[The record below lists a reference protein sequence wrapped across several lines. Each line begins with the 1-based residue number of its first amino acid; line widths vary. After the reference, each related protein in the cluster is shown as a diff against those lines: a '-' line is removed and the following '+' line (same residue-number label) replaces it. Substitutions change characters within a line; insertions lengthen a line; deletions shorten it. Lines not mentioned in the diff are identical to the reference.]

1 VKVSDHVIQCLRE
14 WGVQRIYGY
23 TGDAIDGLL
32 AAFDRAGNNPQ
43 WIPTPHEEVAGLMAC
58 AHAKFTGTPGVCMA
72 TSGPGAI
79 HLLNGLYDA
88 KLESQPVVAI
98 VGQQSRMS
106 IGGHYQQEIDLHG
119 LFKDVASAYIQTLTH
134 PAQVRHLVDRAF
146 RVALAERTV
155 TCLIVPHDIQEE
167 EAIERPPHEHGA
179 VHSGPGY
186 AYPRV
191 IPADTDLRRA
201 AAVLNAGQRVA
212 MLVGAGTLQATDE
225 VIAVAD
231 RLGAGVA
238 KALLGK
244 AAVPDDLPFVT
255 GSAGFLGTGP
265 SNWMLANC
273 DTLLLVGTTFPYTE
287 YLPEEGTVR
296 GVQID
301 LQARMLSL
309 RYPMEVALHGDSAET
324 LRALLPLL
332 DARSGGG
339 WRAEI
344 EHRVKVWRS
353 ELERR
358 AHIPADPLNPQ
369 LVFHELSPRLPDDV
383 ILTGD
388 SGSSTVWY
396 ARYLQMRRGMLASLS
411 GTLATMGSALPYA
424 LAAKM
429 NFPARPVLA
438 ISGDGA
444 MQMIG
449 INALISVTTMWR
461 EWVDP
466 RFIVLVLNN
475 RDLNYVT
482 WEQRL
487 LEGAPKFEPSQDLF
501 DFPFAAYAESLGLLG
516 IRIDAPEQV
525 GPVLDRA
532 LAADRPVLIE
542 AVTDP
547 AVPPVPPELT
557 EQLEE
562 QLDRALAK
570 GDPEAAEVEEQVERQ
585 DVRPDSQ

>member
-1 VKVSDHVIQCLRE
+1 VKVSDHFIQRLRE

-23 TGDAIDGLL
+23 TGDAIDGIL
-32 AAFDRAGNNPQ
+32 AALDRAGNDPE
-43 WIPTPHEEVAGLMAC
+43 WIATPHEEVAGLMAC
-58 AHAKFTGTPGVCMA
+58 AHAKFTGTAGVCMA

-98 VGQQSRMS
+98 IGQQSRMS
-106 IGGHYQQEIDLHG
+106 IGGHYQQEIDLHA

-134 PAQVRHLVDRAF
+134 PAQLRHLVDRAF

-167 EAIERPPHEHGA
+167 DAIEQPPHEHGA
-179 VHSGPGY
+179 VHSSSGY
-186 AYPRV
+186 SAPRV
-191 IPADTDLRRA
+191 LPADDDLQRA
-201 AAVLNAGQRVA
+201 ADVLNAGERVA
-212 MLVGAGTLQATDE
+212 MLVGAGALGATDE
-225 VIAVAD
+225 VIAVAE

-244 AAVPDDLPFVT
+244 AAVPDNLPFVT
-255 GSAGFLGTGP
+255 GSAGFLGTEA
-265 SNWMLANC
+265 SNWMLSEC
-273 DTLLLVGTTFPYTE
+273 DTFFMIGTTFPYTE
-287 YLPEEGTVR
+287 YLPEEGSVR

-301 LQARMLSL
+301 LQPRMLSL
-309 RYPMEVALHGDSAET
+309 RYPMDVALHGDSAET
-324 LRALLPLL
+324 LRALLPMLHEKH
-332 DARSGGG
+332 DNG
-339 WRAEI
+339 WRSEI
-344 EHRVKVWRS
+344 ERRMGEWKQ

-358 AHIPADPLNPQ
+358 ALEPADPLNPQ
-369 LVFHELSPRLPDDV
+369 LVFHHLSPRLPDDV
-383 ILTGD
+383 IITGD

-424 LAAKM
+424 LAAKI
-429 NFPARPVLA
+429 NHPQRPVIA
-438 ISGDGA
+438 TSGDGA

-449 INALISVTTMWR
+449 INALISVASMWR
-461 EWVDP
+461 EWQDP

-487 LEGAPKFEPSQDLF
+487 MEGAPKFEASQDLF
-501 DFPFAAYAESLGLLG
+501 DFPFATYAESLGLLG

-525 GPVLDRA
+525 EAALDKA
-532 LAADRPVLIE
+532 LDADRPVLIE
-542 AVTDP
+542 AITDP
-547 AVPPVPPELT
+547 AVPPVPPQLS

-562 QLDRALAK
+562 KLDTALDK
-570 GDPEAAEVEEQVERQ
+570 GDPETEEVREQVERQ
-585 DVRPDSQ
+585 DVRSN